1 MPSIRHKVD
10 VSFED
15 GRIAVR
21 PGGGVLFSFPIAGNP
36 RLENATPEQLVHV
49 EVDETGMHW
58 PDIDEDLSLAGL
70 LRGDWGQFVNASQG
84 ALCVREGR
92 GAEYG
97 TEDKVGRKP
106 VVYLESSFVSYLT
119 GRWSTNDGVRANQ
132 TASRAW
138 WALMKDRVAPVVSYV
153 VWNEISDGDEGL
165 ASERA
170 EIIRGL
176 PSWKASPES
185 EELAAR
191 LIKAHA
197 IPETEDDDAR
207 HVAVA
212 AVGGA
217 DVLLTWNCRHI
228 NNAMTLSKTVKI
240 IGQAG
245 FVCPV
250 ITDPAQLLRQMEY
263 TP

>member
-1 MPSIRHKVD
+1 M
-10 VSFED
+10 
-15 GRIAVR
+15 
-21 PGGGVLFSFPIAGNP
+21 
-36 RLENATPEQLVHV
+36 
-49 EVDETGMHW
+49 
-58 PDIDEDLSLAGL
+58 
-70 LRGDWGQFVNASQG
+70 
-84 ALCVREGR
+84 
-92 GAEYG
+92 
-97 TEDKVGRKP
+97 TESVQKKP
-106 VVYLESSFVSYLT
+106 VVYLETSFVSYLA
-119 GRWSTNDGVRANQ
+119 GRWSIKDDVRANQ
-132 TASRAW
+132 AASRAW

-153 VWNEISDGDEGL
+153 VWNEIADGDEGL

-191 LIKAHA
+191 LIQAHA

-228 NNAMTLSKTVKI
+228 NNAMTLSKTVEI